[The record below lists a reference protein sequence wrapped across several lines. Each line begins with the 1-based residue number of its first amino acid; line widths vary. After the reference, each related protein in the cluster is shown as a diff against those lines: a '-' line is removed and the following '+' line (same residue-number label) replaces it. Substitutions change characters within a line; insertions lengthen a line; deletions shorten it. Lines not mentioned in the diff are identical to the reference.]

1 MPIKNNGKNSR
12 QDVEIARLEE
22 RLKAA
27 EFARELAV
35 KDLDRRLEGM
45 NEFRRQLDVQAETFV
60 TRTELQLLEERLSK
74 KTDVN
79 RVSVDWIIRVLILG
93 SLIAIVLNFV
103 K

>member
-12 QDVEIARLEE
+12 QDIEIARLEE

-27 EFARELAV
+27 ELARELAV